1 MIISQFWRLVN
12 RLRIFKEYF
21 IRKKNINN
29 LKIQIKNI
37 IKNKKKKF
45 IFIYDFSVSPL
56 AYGEVFFCIMFV
68 KSLLCLGV
76 KIDFI
81 FTNNK
86 FRADF
91 KNILSDKKEKNK
103 RIKDLIKLSKG
114 ILSQHKCKVKILPF
128 EKIIKRS
135 KKEKTSILFE
145 KQVFNKVPL
154 YKYSHILCSFNY
166 NLINKKDKKK
176 FLLNSKVL
184 KKYKPTAFNFKNY
197 ISLGIRIN
205 LNNEKN
211 RNITL
216 DELDR
221 IIRVIKKNNKQEKIV
236 IISDVRGYK
245 YLNKIKISKK
255 YKNLI
260 FSKSYTKS
268 FIEDG
273 QIILA
278 SKKYYQFKGTG
289 VGMFAEFSNLKFL
302 IFHNESD
309 FTPFAEKVLRSDL
322 YYDFKN
328 KIKNSW
334 SNKYQKFEDLRNF
347 ETYL

>member
-1 MIISQFWRLVN
+1 MIISQFWRFVN

-21 IRKKNINN
+21 IRKKNINS
-29 LKIQIKNI
+29 LKVLIKNTL
-37 IKNKKKKF
+37 KNKKKKF

-56 AYGEVFFCIMFV
+56 AYGEVCSCIMFV

-76 KIDFI
+76 KIDFV

-86 FRADF
+86 FREDF
-91 KNILSDKKEKNK
+91 KNILSNKKEKNK

-114 ILSQHKCKVKILPF
+114 ILSQYKCKVKILPF
-128 EKIIKRS
+128 EKIIKLS
-135 KKEKTSILFE
+135 KKENSNILFKE
-145 KQVFNKVPL
+145 QIFYKIPL
-154 YKYSHILCSFNY
+154 YKYCHNLCSFNY
-166 NLINKKDKKK
+166 NLIDQKNKKN

-184 KKYKPTAFNFKNY
+184 KKYKPKNFNFKNY
-197 ISLGIRIN
+197 ISLGVRIN
-205 LNNEKN
+205 LNNEKK

-216 DELDR
+216 NELDR
-221 IIRVIKKNNKQEKIV
+221 IIRVVKKNIKQEQLV
-236 IISDVRGYK
+236 IISNMAGYK
-245 YLNKIKISKK
+245 YLNKIKFSKK
-255 YKNLI
+255 YKNLV

-302 IFHNESD
+302 IFHKLSD
-309 FTPFAEKVLRSDL
+309 YTPFAEKVLRSDL

-328 KIKNSW
+328 KVKNSW
-334 SNKYQKFEDLRNF
+334 SKKYQKFEDLEKFKN
-347 ETYL
+347 Y